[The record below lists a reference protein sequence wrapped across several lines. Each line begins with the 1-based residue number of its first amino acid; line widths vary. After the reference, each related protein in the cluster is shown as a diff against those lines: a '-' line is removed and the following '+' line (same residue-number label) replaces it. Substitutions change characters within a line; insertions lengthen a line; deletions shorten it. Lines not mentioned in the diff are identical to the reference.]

1 MSTTG
6 QWSTQARYFTLTV
19 LMILGAMV
27 LYYIHELIG
36 PLVVSALM
44 AYILDPIVAWVK
56 RKTPLKHKT
65 AVGVV
70 FVLFLALVAVIP
82 ATITPVVIN
91 QIDYLQLEL
100 QDIEQG
106 VEDILM
112 NPLIKDLPFLM
123 SIIENIESMAG
134 DAIHPEAIL
143 RSVQAA
149 TENVIWLLVI
159 FVTSYYLL
167 LDWNRLRDWIYRLF
181 PVGYTND
188 LQRLH
193 RSLNKIWKTYLRG
206 QLLSMLLIGIISG
219 IAAAIVGLP
228 GAVIIGLVAAALAV
242 VPSVG
247 SSVMAGVVGVVAL
260 FSESTVFPLSQVWFI
275 ILVVAVFTGIH
286 LFDNYWLRPK
296 ILGQG
301 LHLHPGLILVAVIG
315 GLTLQGAMLALT
327 IVPILSSLEVLGSYL
342 LRRINGLSG
351 FPEEV

>member
-247 SSVMAGVVGVVAL
+247 SSVMAGVVG
-260 FSESTVFPLSQVWFI
+260 
-275 ILVVAVFTGIH
+275 
-286 LFDNYWLRPK
+286 
-296 ILGQG
+296 
-301 LHLHPGLILVAVIG
+301 
-315 GLTLQGAMLALT
+315 
-327 IVPILSSLEVLGSYL
+327 
-342 LRRINGLSG
+342 
-351 FPEEV
+351 